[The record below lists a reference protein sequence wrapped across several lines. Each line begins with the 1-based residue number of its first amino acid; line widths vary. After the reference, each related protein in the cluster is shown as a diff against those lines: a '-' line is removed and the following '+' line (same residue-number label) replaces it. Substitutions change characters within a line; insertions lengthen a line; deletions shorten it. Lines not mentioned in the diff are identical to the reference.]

1 MGFWEEAEKKLDE
14 GMKASMDR
22 YGQAMKYSVHDALLE
37 FCRQDGE
44 FAQAVAQGGSF
55 ADCMKAVAKC
65 VKGSAI
71 SDMEAWGAA
80 VKFYFPGA
88 DIHVEMRIDLC
99 ASVRGDGEAPDLPQ
113 PETKAGPI
121 IDLSDFF

>member
-1 MGFWEEAEKKLDE
+1 MGFLEEAKKKLDE
-14 GMKASMDR
+14 GMKVDMDR
-22 YGQAMKYSVHDALLE
+22 YANVMKQSVHDALLE
-37 FCRQDGE
+37 FCRQDDE

-88 DIHVEMRIDLC
+88 GIRCEMRIDLC
-99 ASVRGDGEAPDLPQ
+99 ESVEDGATEAP
-113 PETKAGPI
+113 KAGPI